1 MYRGHL
7 CLVFEYG
14 CLRDEH
20 PDTCTFF
27 DMCSECVEC
36 VLIQLLIA
44 LWILKPAG
52 GHEWK
57 RIGSQETVLNLIGD
71 EMHMFLGLPTRVLHG
86 LVKPL
91 KMSSSIQDLIRQAT
105 KM

>member
-1 MYRGHL
+1 MH
-7 CLVFEYG
+7 
-14 CLRDEH
+14 
-20 PDTCTFF
+20 FF